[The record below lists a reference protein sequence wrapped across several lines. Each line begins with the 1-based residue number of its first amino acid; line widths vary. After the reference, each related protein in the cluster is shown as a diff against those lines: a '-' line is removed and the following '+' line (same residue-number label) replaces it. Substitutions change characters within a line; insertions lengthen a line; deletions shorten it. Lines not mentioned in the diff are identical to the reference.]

1 VSRRLWSIVKDV
13 WKMNGRRGGFQERF
27 RTRGLDLRC
36 RMPLID
42 EKAFV
47 KVSPF

>member
-1 VSRRLWSIVKDV
+1 VSRRLWIIVKDV